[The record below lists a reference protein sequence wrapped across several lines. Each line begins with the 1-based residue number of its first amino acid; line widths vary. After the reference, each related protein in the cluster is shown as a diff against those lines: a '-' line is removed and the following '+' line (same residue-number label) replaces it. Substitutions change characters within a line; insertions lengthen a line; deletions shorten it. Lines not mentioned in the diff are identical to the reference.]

1 MRNWLNIWL
10 VYQADSRWCR
20 NTVYHMFLFLA
31 PDKVGSY
38 IITFFQ
44 QFDLNFVGMVLV
56 HDLEKQALLFIFN
69 DLRINCMI
77 SLIYIHIAI

>member
-1 MRNWLNIWL
+1 M
-10 VYQADSRWCR
+10 
-20 NTVYHMFLFLA
+20 A
-31 PDKVGSY
+31 PKKVGSY
-38 IITFFQ
+38 VIMFFP
-44 QFDLNFVGMVLV
+44 QFDMNFVDMVLV